1 MPDTAQ
7 QVIEESQ
14 GLLND
19 LGGVFYTF
27 DSLLPYLNKAYR
39 ELQDYYN
46 LHGLKTTVDVSSPG
60 ITVPANAESLAN
72 PPADL
77 LRPIT
82 LSERTPGSVEQFT
95 EMDERNWEP
104 DEVRTTHLRV
114 WTWRE
119 ETIYFRGATA
129 DRELR
134 IRYVKS
140 LSPLAGAGSFV
151 AVANAKSVLA
161 ARTAALGARYIGENP
176 TRADELD
183 SETGRA
189 LDRLIV
195 TAIRQSQGL
204 PARRRRTRYRVP
216 N

>member
-7 QVIEESQ
+7 QVITESQ

-19 LGGVFYTF
+19 LPGTFYTF

-46 LHGLKTTVDVSSPG
+46 LHGLKTTVEVSSL
-60 ITVPANAESLAN
+60 IVVPANSEVLLN
-72 PPADL
+72 VPADL

-82 LSERTPGSVEQFT
+82 LSERTVGSIEQFT
-95 EMDERNWEP
+95 EMDERSWEP
-104 DEVRTTHLRV
+104 DEVPTTHLRI

-119 ETIYFRGATA
+119 ETVFFRGATEP
-129 DRELR
+129 RELR

-140 LSPLAGAGSFV
+140 LSPLSGAGSFIGIM
-151 AVANAKSVLA
+151 NSKSALA

-204 PARRRRTRYRVP
+204 PTRRRRTRYRVP

>member
-7 QVIEESQ
+7 DVMVESQ

-19 LGGVFYTF
+19 VAGIFYTL

-46 LHGLKTTVDVSSPG
+46 LHGLKTTVTVATLT
-60 ITVPANAESLAN
+60 TVPADSLSLVN
-72 PPADL
+72 PPPDL
-77 LRPIT
+77 LRPIA
-82 LSERTPGSVEQFT
+82 LSERTPGTSEQFT
-95 EMDERNWEP
+95 DMDERSWEP
-104 DEVRTTHLRV
+104 DETPTNHLRV

-119 ETIYFRGATA
+119 ETIFFVGATA
-129 DRELR
+129 DREIR
-134 IRYVKS
+134 IRYVKG
-140 LSPLAGAGSFV
+140 LAPFSGTGSFV
-151 AVANAKSVLA
+151 GITNAKLVLA
-161 ARTAALGARYIGENP
+161 SRTAALAARYIGENP

-183 SETGRA
+183 TESVRA

-195 TAIRQSQGL
+195 TAIRQNQGL

>member
-7 QVIEESQ
+7 QVVSEAQS
-14 GLLND
+14 LLND
-19 LGGVFYTF
+19 APGIFYTF

-39 ELQDYYN
+39 ELQDYYR
-46 LHGLKTTVDVSSPG
+46 LHGLKTTVDVAAV
-60 ITVPANAESLAN
+60 ILVPAGSLSLGN
-72 PPADL
+72 PPPDM
-77 LRPIT
+77 LRPIS
-82 LSERTPGSVEQFT
+82 LAERTPGSTEQFT
-95 EMDERNWEP
+95 DMDERSWEP
-104 DEVRTTHLRV
+104 DETNTNHLRL

-119 ETIYFRGATA
+119 ETIYFVGASA
-129 DRELR
+129 DREIR

-140 LSPLAGAGSFV
+140 LADLTGGNSFIGIS
-151 AVANAKSVLA
+151 NSKLVLA
-161 ARTAALGARYIGENP
+161 SRTAALGARFIGENS

-183 SETGRA
+183 TETGQA

-195 TAIRQSQGL
+195 TAIRQNQGL

>member
-19 LGGVFYTF
+19 LPGTFYTF

-46 LHGLKTTVDVSSPG
+46 LHGLKTTVEVSSLLL
-60 ITVPANAESLAN
+60 VPANAESLTN
-72 PPADL
+72 PPADM

-82 LSERTPGSVEQFT
+82 LSERTPGSTENFV

-104 DEVRTTHLRV
+104 DEKPTTHLRI

-119 ETIYFRGATA
+119 ETVFFLRATA

-140 LSPLAGAGSFV
+140 LAAIAGAGSFIGIT
-151 AVANAKSVLA
+151 NSKSALS

-204 PARRRRTRYRVP
+204 PTRRRRTRYRVP